1 MKLLREPLFHF
12 LLLGAGLFA
21 LFGLVDDS
29 EGQRT
34 DRIVVTTGQIQRL
47 AEGWTRTWQRPPTQA
62 ELDGLVEDF
71 IREEVFYREALAMG
85 LDRDD
90 LIVRRRLRQKV
101 EFLTDD
107 LAAAVEPTEDELRGY
122 LADNAEQFRID
133 SSFSFDH
140 VYFNRDRRGDAAD
153 RDAEQLLS
161 RLATASSDVDPAA
174 LGDPLL
180 LPGEYQQASSRE
192 IAGRFG
198 GEFAAQLAELP
209 LGRWAGPIESGYG
222 LHLILIRERIDGV
235 VPELENVREA
245 VERDWMAERRK
256 AAGEAFY
263 QGLLARYSVV
273 VEELENGGTGE
284 TPKVSQARQ

>member
-1 MKLLREPLFHF
+1 MKLFREPLLHF
-12 LLLGAGLFA
+12 LVLGAGLFA

-29 EGQRT
+29 EGTRT
-34 DRIVVTTGQIQRL
+34 DRIVVTVGQIQRL

-62 ELDGLVEDF
+62 ELDGLVVDF

-107 LAAAVEPTEDELRGY
+107 LAAAVEPTEEELRGY
-122 LADNAEQFRID
+122 LADNPEQFRID

-140 VYFNRDRRGDAAD
+140 VYFNRDRRGDAAY

-209 LGRWAGPIESGYG
+209 FPTNS
-222 LHLILIRERIDGV
+222 
-235 VPELENVREA
+235 
-245 VERDWMAERRK
+245 
-256 AAGEAFY
+256 
-263 QGLLARYSVV
+263 
-273 VEELENGGTGE
+273 
-284 TPKVSQARQ
+284 